1 MLGNRVL
8 LGRDLYPKETHAK
21 ESGEE
26 EQRQRGQRRQG
37 GISQRAGYITLMGSH
52 FGKGLF

>member
-26 EQRQRGQRRQG
+26 EQRQREGRGDKEASASAQV
-37 GISQRAGYITLMGSH
+37 TLP
-52 FGKGLF
+52 